1 MPSRTR
7 NKNIKYLKIK
17 KGEHDISK
25 HIYHKKTKMDEIKQG
40 WKKRISWLLIAITV
54 VIVYKLLDNF
64 SNVQQWFNKLFLILK
79 PFLIG
84 ILISYILFIPCRK
97 IENIYKKAKPKII
110 AKKARGLAVITTYI
124 LFILII
130 ILIINCIFPVIKD
143 SILELVNN
151 VPNYY
156 ETLVNQYKELPED
169 SILKSEIIQDKMTEL
184 TNIDMK
190 QFLNINN
197 EKILEY
203 IKNIIDIFSG
213 IFDVFVSIIVSVYIL
228 LQRSAIIGFLRKL
241 TRAIF
246 KKETYEIIN
255 KYFTKG
261 NEVFFT
267 FVSSQL
273 LDAVI
278 VGILTTIA
286 MMILKVKYA
295 PLIGFTIG
303 LFNMIPYIGAIVA
316 VGMGIFI
323 TFITGGLGKA
333 IAMAIVVI
341 ILQQIDANIINPK
354 IIGTSLEI
362 SPLLVIFSITIGG
375 AYFGILGMFL
385 AVPIAVVIRTILL
398 DYVDNKNKIRD
409 EEEKITQKEGIK

>member
-1 MPSRTR
+1 
-7 NKNIKYLKIK
+7 
-17 KGEHDISK
+17 
-25 HIYHKKTKMDEIKQG
+25 MDEIKQN
-40 WKKRISWLLIAITV
+40 WKKRTSWLLIAIIVV
-54 VIVYKLLDNF
+54 VIYKMLDNF
-64 SNVQQWFNKLFLILK
+64 SSVQEWFGKLFLIVK

-84 ILISYILFIPCRK
+84 LLISYILFIPCRK
-97 IENIYKKAKPKII
+97 IESIYKKAKLKFIS
-110 AKKARGLAVITTYI
+110 KKARGLSVITTYI
-124 LFILII
+124 LFVLVIVI
-130 ILIINCIFPVIKD
+130 IINCIFPVLKN
-143 SILELVNN
+143 SIVELVSN
-151 VPNYY
+151 VPSYY
-156 ETLVNQYKELPED
+156 ESLVNQYKELPED
-169 SILKSEIIQDKMTEL
+169 SILKSEIIQDKMAEL

-197 EKILEY
+197 EKIIEY
-203 IKNIIDIFSG
+203 VKNIIDIFSG

-228 LQRSAIIGFLRKL
+228 LQRSEIVGFLRKFA
-241 TRAIF
+241 RAIF
-246 KKETYEIIN
+246 KKDTYEAVD

-273 LDAVI
+273 LDAVV

-286 MMILKVKYA
+286 MLILKVKYA

-316 VGMGIFI
+316 VGIGIFI

-333 IAMAIVVI
+333 LAMAIVVI

-354 IIGTSLEI
+354 IIGSSLEI
-362 SPLLVIFSITIGG
+362 SPLLVIFSITVGG

-385 AVPIAVVIRTILL
+385 AVPIAVVIKTILL
-398 DYVDNKNKIRD
+398 DWIDSKNEKNEIKQ
-409 EEEKITQKEGIK
+409 EER

>member
-1 MPSRTR
+1 
-7 NKNIKYLKIK
+7 
-17 KGEHDISK
+17 
-25 HIYHKKTKMDEIKQG
+25 MDEIKQN
-40 WKKRISWLLIAITV
+40 WKKRTSWLLIAIIVV
-54 VIVYKLLDNF
+54 VIYKMLDNF
-64 SNVQQWFNKLFLILK
+64 SSVQEWFGKLFLILK

-84 ILISYILFIPCRK
+84 LLISYILFIPCRK
-97 IENIYKKAKPKII
+97 IESIYKKAKLKFIS
-110 AKKARGLAVITTYI
+110 KKARGLSVITTYI
-124 LFILII
+124 LFALVIVI
-130 ILIINCIFPVIKD
+130 IINCIFPVLKN
-143 SILELVNN
+143 SIVELVSN
-151 VPNYY
+151 VPSYY
-156 ETLVNQYKELPED
+156 ESLVNQYKELPED
-169 SILKSEIIQDKMTEL
+169 SILKSEIIQDKMAEL

-197 EKILEY
+197 EKIIEY
-203 IKNIIDIFSG
+203 VKNIIDIFSG

-228 LQRSAIIGFLRKL
+228 LQRSEIVGFLRKFA
-241 TRAIF
+241 RAIF
-246 KKETYEIIN
+246 KKDTYEAVD

-286 MMILKVKYA
+286 MLILKVKYA

-316 VGMGIFI
+316 VGIGIFI

-333 IAMAIVVI
+333 LAMAIVVI

-354 IIGTSLEI
+354 IIGSSLEI
-362 SPLLVIFSITIGG
+362 SPLLVIFSITVGG

-385 AVPIAVVIRTILL
+385 AVPIAVVIKTILL
-398 DYVDNKNKIRD
+398 DWIDSKNGTLR
-409 EEEKITQKEGIK
+409 TGTLGT

>member
-1 MPSRTR
+1 
-7 NKNIKYLKIK
+7 
-17 KGEHDISK
+17 
-25 HIYHKKTKMDEIKQG
+25 MDEIKQN
-40 WKKRISWLLIAITV
+40 WKKRTSWLLIAIIVV
-54 VIVYKLLDNF
+54 VIYKMLDNF
-64 SNVQQWFNKLFLILK
+64 SSVQEWFGKLFLILK

-84 ILISYILFIPCRK
+84 LLISYILFIPCRK
-97 IENIYKKAKPKII
+97 IESIYKKAKLKFIS
-110 AKKARGLAVITTYI
+110 KKARGLSVITTYI
-124 LFILII
+124 LFVLVIVI
-130 ILIINCIFPVIKD
+130 IINCIFPVLKN
-143 SILELVNN
+143 SIVELVSN
-151 VPNYY
+151 VPSYY
-156 ETLVNQYKELPED
+156 ESLVNQYKELPED
-169 SILKSEIIQDKMTEL
+169 SILKSEIIQDKMAEL

-197 EKILEY
+197 EKIIEY
-203 IKNIIDIFSG
+203 VKNIIDIFSG

-228 LQRSAIIGFLRKL
+228 LQRSEIVGFLRKFA
-241 TRAIF
+241 RAIF
-246 KKETYEIIN
+246 KKDTYEAVD

-286 MMILKVKYA
+286 MLILKVKYA

-316 VGMGIFI
+316 VGIGIFI
-323 TFITGGLGKA
+323 TFITGGIGKA
-333 IAMAIVVI
+333 LAMAIVVI

-354 IIGTSLEI
+354 IIGSSLEI
-362 SPLLVIFSITIGG
+362 SPLLVIFSITVGG

-398 DYVDNKNKIRD
+398 DWIDSKNEKNEIKQ
-409 EEEKITQKEGIK
+409 EER

>member
-1 MPSRTR
+1 
-7 NKNIKYLKIK
+7 
-17 KGEHDISK
+17 
-25 HIYHKKTKMDEIKQG
+25 MDEIKQN
-40 WKKRISWLLIAITV
+40 WKKRTSWLLIAIIVV
-54 VIVYKLLDNF
+54 VIYKMLDNF
-64 SNVQQWFNKLFLILK
+64 SSVQEWFGKLFLILK

-84 ILISYILFIPCRK
+84 LLISYILFIPCRK
-97 IENIYKKAKPKII
+97 IESIYKKAKLKFIS
-110 AKKARGLAVITTYI
+110 KKARGLSVITTYI
-124 LFILII
+124 LFVLVIVI
-130 ILIINCIFPVIKD
+130 IINCIFPVLKN
-143 SILELVNN
+143 SIVELVSN
-151 VPNYY
+151 VPSYY
-156 ETLVNQYKELPED
+156 ESLVNQYKELPED
-169 SILKSEIIQDKMTEL
+169 SILKSEIIQDKMAEL

-197 EKILEY
+197 EKIIEY
-203 IKNIIDIFSG
+203 VKNIIDIFSG

-228 LQRSAIIGFLRKL
+228 LQRSEIVGFLRKFA
-241 TRAIF
+241 RAIF
-246 KKETYEIIN
+246 KKDTYEAVD

-286 MMILKVKYA
+286 MLILKVKYA

-316 VGMGIFI
+316 VGIGIFI

-333 IAMAIVVI
+333 LAMAIVVI

-354 IIGTSLEI
+354 IIGSSLEI
-362 SPLLVIFSITIGG
+362 SPLLVIFSITVGG

-385 AVPIAVVIRTILL
+385 AVPIAVVIKTILL
-398 DYVDNKNKIRD
+398 DWIDSKNGTLR
-409 EEEKITQKEGIK
+409 TGTLGT